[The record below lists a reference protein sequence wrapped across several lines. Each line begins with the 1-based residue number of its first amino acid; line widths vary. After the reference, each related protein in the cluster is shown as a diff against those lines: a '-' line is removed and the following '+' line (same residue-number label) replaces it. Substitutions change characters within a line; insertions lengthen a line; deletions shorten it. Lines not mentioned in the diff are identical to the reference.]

1 MLTDELI
8 PGIARPDTA
17 AAACA
22 DEVAITYCTPAIVN
36 HCLRSYVWAAWYA
49 TNSGIAFDPELLY
62 VSSMLHDI
70 GLVPEFD
77 SHTVPFE
84 DAGGHVAWV
93 FAAGAGWPV
102 ARRRRAAEIVVRH
115 MRGAELSED
124 AEGYLLTIATGLDI
138 SGRNPEWW
146 PESFRRDVV
155 RALPRLS
162 LRQEFV
168 QCFEDQAKRKPE
180 SSAAAAVANGIA
192 ARLATNVLD
201 AEGAPSAD

>member
-22 DEVAITYCTPAIVN
+22 DEVAIAYCTPAIVN
-36 HCLRSYVWAAWYA
+36 HCLRSYVWAASYA
-49 TNSGIAFDPELLY
+49 TNGAITFDPELTY

-93 FAAGAGWPV
+93 V
-102 ARRRRAAEIVVRH
+102 A
-115 MRGAELSED
+115 
-124 AEGYLLTIATGLDI
+124 
-138 SGRNPEWW
+138 
-146 PESFRRDVV
+146 
-155 RALPRLS
+155 
-162 LRQEFV
+162 V

-192 ARLATNVLD
+192 GRLATNVLD
-201 AEGAPSAD
+201 ADGTPSAD